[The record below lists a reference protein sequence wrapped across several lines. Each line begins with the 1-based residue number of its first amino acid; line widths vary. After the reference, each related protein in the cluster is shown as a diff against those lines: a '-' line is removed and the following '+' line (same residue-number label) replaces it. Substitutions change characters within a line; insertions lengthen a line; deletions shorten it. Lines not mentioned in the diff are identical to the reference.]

1 MPEEVREQ
9 TEYGLAVA
17 IWNPGD
23 PEEIRLGYSEYTK
36 GGMMFRYQEEFW
48 GPTYDQ
54 TGNTPVDQ
62 VKVGESATAEVFM
75 AERALEKF
83 AKIFPA
89 ARLVKDATD
98 SNKMKLVWGG
108 KIGEGFKK
116 YSKPLTLRPIENL
129 RKTPAE
135 DIKDGDVTLYHAIP
149 RAEFEFAFQLQ
160 QERIYKITFTGVPVK
175 ETGDVWSQGDDSI
188 TGEEVS
194 EG

>member
-1 MPEEVREQ
+1 MNEQ
-9 TEYGLAVA
+9 TEYGLAIA
-17 IWNPGD
+17 IWD
-23 PEEIRLGYSEYTK
+23 PEAVSPNEPIELGFSEYTK
-36 GGMMFRYQEEFW
+36 GGMMFRYAEEFW

-83 AKIFPA
+83 AAIFPA
-89 ARLVKDATD
+89 AKLVTDATD
-98 SNKMKLVWGG
+98 PTKKKLVWGG

-129 RKTPAE
+129 DRDDRTK

-175 ETGDVWSQGDDSI
+175 ETGDVWSQGDDSATAAAI
-188 TGEEVS
+188 
-194 EG
+194 

>member
-9 TEYGLAVA
+9 TEYGLAIA
-17 IWNPGD
+17 IWNPGESD
-23 PEEIRLGYSEYTK
+23 EIRLGYSEYTK
-36 GGMMFRYQEEFW
+36 GGMMFRYSEEFW

-83 AKIFPA
+83 AAIFPA
-89 ARLVKDATD
+89 AKLITDATD
-98 SNKMKLVWGG
+98 SKKKKLVWGG
-108 KIGEGFKK
+108 RIGEGFKK

-129 RKTPAE
+129 DPDVPAN

-175 ETGDVWSQGDDSI
+175 ETGDVWSQGDDSATAAAI
-188 TGEEVS
+188 
-194 EG
+194 